1 VAVISICI
9 IVLAFGVLTRMQEY
23 EFHRTF
29 DKQKDMLQGSSY
41 AEVGANGGG
50 ADLHGMVSG
59 GNLAVFL
66 EDTVTALK
74 AMESAIALQEDLLNR
89 DDLLMECEFKILHH
103 NSGNDEDTG
112 SASSDENDR
121 DVDLLAPVSA
131 SAAVGKEQE
140 VVSWKLTSH
149 AASLQVNKMLCQA
162 LYHAVAHSEGERVVF
177 IVRVFCVS

>member
-1 VAVISICI
+1 VISICI

-41 AEVGANGGG
+41 AEMTAAGGG
-50 ADLHGMVSG
+50 VDLHGSLGGMVFG

-89 DDLLMECEFKILHH
+89 DDLLMECEFKVIHH
-103 NSGNDEDTG
+103 SAGNDEDTG

-121 DVDLLAPVSA
+121 DVDILAPVSA

-162 LYHAVAHSEGERVVF
+162 LYHAVAHSEGKLACWV
-177 IVRVFCVS
+177 